1 MQTTTRRPA
10 RAHKPDAAPFSTA
23 AAKLIEQLQAETRAQ
38 LLADLSTK
46 DAIIVLHGFDPE
58 TRRVQASGNHITVH
72 DAKGNCVE
80 LYRNHTEPESWRD
93 SPHMAGY
100 WHPSHWYGQQT
111 MVDASGAAWRRELT
125 PMVCDD
131 FGNLVEVAA

>member
-1 MQTTTRRPA
+1 MQTTNRRPA
-10 RAHKPDAAPFSTA
+10 RAHKPAAAPFSTA

-38 LLADLSTK
+38 LLADLSAK

-58 TRRVQASGNHITVH
+58 TRRVQASGDHITVH
-72 DAKGNCVE
+72 DAKGNCVD
-80 LYRNHTEPESWRD
+80 LYRHRIEPEIWRN
-93 SPHMAGY
+93 SPYMAGH
-100 WHPSHWYGQQT
+100 WSPARWYGQQT

-131 FGNLVEVAA
+131 FGNLVEVPA